1 MMISAWVLFFSCFI
15 VCFRLFTFQRKGARY
30 RPVISFWA
38 WLLMVLCFTVMVK
51 LALNQFPCHVN
62 PLMAALGVW
71 LAWIALSKKGNVAV
85 FFRKHSHDC

>member
-1 MMISAWVLFFSCFI
+1 MSALVLFIACLI
-15 VCFRLFTFQRKGARY
+15 VCIRLFTFQRNGTRY
-30 RPVISFWA
+30 RPLVSFWA

-62 PLMAALGVW
+62 PLMAALGAW
-71 LAWIALSKKGNVAV
+71 LAWIALSKKGNVAD